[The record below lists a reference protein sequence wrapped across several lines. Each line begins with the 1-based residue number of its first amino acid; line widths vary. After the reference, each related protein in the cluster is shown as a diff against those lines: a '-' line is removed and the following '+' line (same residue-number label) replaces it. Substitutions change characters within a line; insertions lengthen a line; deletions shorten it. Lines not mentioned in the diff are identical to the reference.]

1 MQLRLYSFVNF
12 YLSSIQQG
20 VQTGHAAVDLV
31 RKYKSSNNP
40 YLQSAQAENKIDM
53 VAEWAD
59 DNKTFIIL
67 NGGNRQ
73 NMQSIEEIV
82 KSSDL
87 PWVSFYEDEQSMGG
101 MLTAVAVILPEFIFN
116 ARPVISR
123 HDDEPVQYES
133 NVTEGSET
141 TYFRFGNND
150 KFYSIVNLIRNSRL
164 AQ

>member
-31 RKYKSSNNP
+31 RKYAVYNSG
-40 YLQSAQAENKIDM
+40 YLPSAQAENKIDM

-67 NGGNRQ
+67 NGGNLQ
-73 NMQSIEEIV
+73 TMQGIEEIV

-87 PWVSFYEDEQSMGG
+87 PWVSFHEDEQSLGG

-123 HDDEPVQYES
+123 HDEPIQYES
-133 NVTEGSET
+133 SVTELSLKT
-141 TYFRFGNND
+141 TYFRFGPTD
-150 KFYSIVNLIRNSRL
+150 KFYSIVDLIRNSRL